1 MLRRNTIAPAGVYD
15 VRRAAALRRASD
27 VSTRRAS
34 DVSSRRASDVSPQAP
49 SIHVTGQQ
57 SGRHQPSGQS
67 NPAFDFHGELALWFL
82 RFTGEPVKRPR
93 VMSGGC
99 LRAMRAHLHGMIH
112 NAYYGIHV

>member
-15 VRRAAALRRASD
+15 VRRAAASRRASD

-57 SGRHQPSGQS
+57 SGRYQSSGGQS

-82 RFTGEPVKRPR
+82 RLT
-93 VMSGGC
+93 
-99 LRAMRAHLHGMIH
+99 
-112 NAYYGIHV
+112 